1 MDIKKE
7 KRTVTSQKLFLDKNT
22 ASKKDDNYMGLGM
35 CIGILIG
42 ITFGQLL
49 FHNLATGISIGMML
63 GLSIGSRFKKKK

>member
-1 MDIKKE
+1 MMKKKE
-7 KRTVTSQKLFLDKNT
+7 SKIIAPDKHI
-22 ASKKDDNYMGLGM
+22 KPGEPIKDHEDNYMGFGM

-63 GLSIGSRFKKKK
+63 GLAVGSRFPKKK